1 LYYNFAAES
10 FLSEKLCSIL
20 HSIQVGVLFK
30 EKKVCFLNHSL
41 ADLEGNVRTSS
52 IAHWKACV
60 QLPIRHN

>member
-30 EKKVCFLNHSL
+30 KKKSL
-41 ADLEGNVRTSS
+41 LFEPLFGR
-52 IAHWKACV
+52 
-60 QLPIRHN
+60 LRR